1 MTPEYEFKS
10 KNRSF
15 MTSRR
20 LTEDHYAVSLPNPE
34 KCAAGKRRIVKRQ
47 KILKSSIPSPFRRR
61 CSQTPDRSCHSPRTP
76 GRCFLL
82 FGRAVIFG
90 RKDFRS
96 GPELQGMKP
105 EGESIKPDDKNEDG
119 SKDIDTEDIDSD
131 KAEGDEL
138 KQEKYFTDS
147 YEAQHN

>member
-47 KILKSSIPSPFRRR
+47 KILKSSIPPPPLDADALRRLTEAATR
-61 CSQTPDRSCHSPRTP
+61 LEH
-76 GRCFLL
+76 L
-82 FGRAVIFG
+82 
-90 RKDFRS
+90 
-96 GPELQGMKP
+96 
-105 EGESIKPDDKNEDG
+105 DDASSSLE
-119 SKDIDTEDIDSD
+119 EP
-131 KAEGDEL
+131 
-138 KQEKYFTDS
+138 
-147 YEAQHN
+147 